1 MKKIK
6 IQYIVD
12 EGDLINK
19 PTHFVSVYKGYER
32 LGTVEAET
40 KKEVKKKI
48 SKWLVDNKLR
58 TLVIPSIDLRF

>member
-1 MKKIK
+1 MTQIK
-6 IQYIVD
+6 IRYIVD

-32 LGTVEAET
+32 LGIVEAET